1 MKHLATLL
9 IALVGMIM
17 PLQFEAASA
26 GSFRGHPEENTLGP
40 VTKLIMHSELGDYV
54 GNSQDYLYTPANGV
68 FSTRAFDSTGDGV
81 VDNVQI
87 AFQQPGGT
95 EFWFLNFGA
104 DKLNRNLTPGFYHNA
119 ERTPFARFGRPGLD
133 VGGNGRGCNA
143 VTGKFIV
150 LDASFDYSGSSPSIR
165 SFAARFEQH
174 CEGGPKS
181 LFGEIYINYTP
192 TASIALD
199 RSEAVGG
206 QEVVATISLNAA
218 APTGGAKVRLSSSNS
233 GLASGPLSIQ
243 IPEGTTSTTF
253 RIATRAMKARP
264 SVDIVATYQGVS
276 SVATLNVMPSW
287 QPRYS
292 LSLHRSKSNSGSEFD
307 RTFTQQ
313 DGQFFAVTSFSP
325 DDVPNFF
332 IITFSG
338 TENWNL
344 FFSTAQ
350 LGIPMQPGS
359 YPKALRASFAPP
371 GHPGLDISGNGS
383 GCNELMGKFTVFET
397 VVDHTFTPA
406 QVVSFSGK
414 FKQFCENRPPAL
426 TGSIFFNSSEE
437 PSGPAL
443 GFCIQDSAKRSS
455 LLVDTATGDYLLV
468 RCGPDGFTLSGTGI
482 LTITGKKFTLEDTG
496 PDRIVAASFNRGKN
510 TGTASVQLLSP
521 FSSAVTISDE
531 NTKDNTCSC
540 Q

>member
-1 MKHLATLL
+1 MKHLAILL
-9 IALVGMIM
+9 VALVGMTM
-17 PLQFEAASA
+17 PLQFESASA
-26 GSFRGHPEENTLGP
+26 SSFRGDPRQNASGP
-40 VTKLIMHSELGDYV
+40 VTKLIMHSEPGDFV
-54 GNSQDYLYTPANGV
+54 GNGQDYLYTPANGV

-95 EFWFLNFGA
+95 ESWFLTFGA
-104 DKLNRNLTPGFYHNA
+104 DKLNRNLTPGFYYSG
-119 ERTPFARFGRPGLD
+119 ERTPFARVGSPGLD
-133 VGGNGRGCNA
+133 IGGNGRGCSA
-143 VTGKFIV
+143 LTGKFIV

-206 QEVVATISLNAA
+206 QEVAATISLNAP

-233 GLASGPLSIQ
+233 GLASGPLSVQ

-253 RIATRAMKARP
+253 RVATRAMKARP

-276 SVATLNVMPSW
+276 SVATLNVTPPW

-292 LSLHRSKSNSGSEFD
+292 LSLHMDSGNSGSEFD
-307 RTFTQQ
+307 RTFTQR
-313 DGQFFAVTSFSP
+313 DGQFFAVASSSS
-325 DDVPNFF
+325 DDVPSFLS
-332 IITFSG
+332 ITFSG

-344 FFSTAQ
+344 SFSTAQ

-359 YPKALRASFAPP
+359 YPKASRASFAPP
-371 GHPGLDISGNGS
+371 GHPGLDVSGNGS
-383 GCNELMGKFTVFET
+383 GCNELTGKFTVLET
-397 VVDHTFTPA
+397 VVDRTITPA
-406 QVVSFSGK
+406 QVVSFSAK

-426 TGSIFFNSSEE
+426 TGSVFFNSSEA

-482 LTITGKKFTLEDTG
+482 LTVTGKTFTLEDTG
-496 PDRIVAASFNRGKN
+496 PDRIVAATFNRRKN

-521 FSSAVTISDE
+521 FSSALTISDE